1 MGLKKLEK
9 VEKPSIED
17 VIEKGGNVAADKE
30 IPQKVEWKSFNLR
43 LRDDISDQIDEALL
57 DRVGLSKTAW
67 ILEAIQEKL
76 KRSKDQTND

>member
-9 VEKPSIED
+9 AERLSIED
-17 VIEKGGNVAADKE
+17 VIEKGGNVAADKQ
-30 IPQKVEWKSFNLR
+30 ISQKTEWKNFNLR

-57 DRVGLSKTAW
+57 NRVGLSKTAW

-76 KRSKDQTND
+76 KKDN

>member
-9 VEKPSIED
+9 AERPSIED
-17 VIEKGGNVAADKE
+17 VIEKGGNVAADKQ
-30 IPQKVEWKSFNLR
+30 ISQKTEWKNFNLR

-57 DRVGLSKTAW
+57 NRVGLSKTAW

-76 KRSKDQTND
+76 KKDN